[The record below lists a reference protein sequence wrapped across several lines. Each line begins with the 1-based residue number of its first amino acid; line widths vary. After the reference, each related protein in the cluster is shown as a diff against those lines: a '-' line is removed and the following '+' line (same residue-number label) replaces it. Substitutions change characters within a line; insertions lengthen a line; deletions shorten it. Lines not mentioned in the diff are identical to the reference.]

1 MNKTMN
7 AIRNIAFA
15 ALTLTTIFTAPST
28 ATAACKPST
37 IEQAVASPEAA
48 PAWRT
53 FASRCS
59 ALRFAR
65 CMQRKGYFTNV
76 FYDPRMGWWVVEF

>member
-1 MNKTMN
+1 MNTIRTIVLT
-7 AIRNIAFA
+7 AISFTSIFA
-15 ALTLTTIFTAPST
+15 AQST
-28 ATAACKPST
+28 ATAAAPQLTTGTSV
-37 IEQAVASPEAA
+37 EQVAAAPEAA
-48 PAWRT
+48 MAWRS
-53 FASRCS
+53 FGSRCA